1 MYDLVIR
8 GGLVVD
14 GTGKVIEAWNQ
25 WDSLFEGSGGPHK
38 VKISPYDPQR
48 HVWVVN
54 DSRQQIYEFTND
66 GKLNWTTQAGE
77 NLVTKEGLTWS
88 ISGDFLVFKMDNK
101 EGKARIREITDG
113 KLVLKDDEQP
123 KEVVLKKVK

>member
-1 MYDLVIR
+1 MRRLSAILTALLIIPFHSGCGVDKDKLHGTWVVEEGPPPTYDADGRLIR
-8 GGLVVD
+8 GIPKGM
-14 GTGKVIEAWNQ
+14 
-25 WDSLFEGSGGPHK
+25 
-38 VKISPYDPQR
+38 
-48 HVWVVN
+48 VW
-54 DSRQQIYEFTND
+54 EFTND